1 MKETKTMKRQSLIAL
16 SLVVATLAACSNEPA
31 GGSDPAATVAFAGAM
46 CRPTPNGRQMTGC
59 YVTLTASA
67 DDRLL
72 AVSSPRAG
80 RVEIHESK
88 MENGMMMMT
97 ELRQGMPLPAGQ
109 VVALSPGGNHIM
121 LLGVAEPMV
130 EGQTVP
136 LTLTFEK
143 AAPVEV
149 QAAVA
154 TPPAEVAAH

>member
-1 MKETKTMKRQSLIAL
+1 MKPNSLIAL
-16 SLVVATLAACSNEPA
+16 IPVAALTLLAGCSNEPA
-31 GGSDPAATVAFAGAM
+31 TGNDPTVTVAVADVM

-67 DDRLL
+67 DDRLVS
-72 AVSSPRAG
+72 VSSPRAG

-109 VVALSPGGNHIM
+109 TVELQPGGNHIM

-130 EGQTVP
+130 AGQTVP

-149 QAAVA
+149 QAPVA
-154 TPPAEVAAH
+154 TPPAEASH